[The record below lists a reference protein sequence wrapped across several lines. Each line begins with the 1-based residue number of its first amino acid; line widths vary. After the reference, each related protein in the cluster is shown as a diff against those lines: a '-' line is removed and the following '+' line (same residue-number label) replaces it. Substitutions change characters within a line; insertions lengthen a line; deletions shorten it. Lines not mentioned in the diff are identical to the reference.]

1 MVEIPFFSAELLFAA
16 LWLLS
21 RILVWVRQKEI
32 HWKREALLL
41 LMYVNLAVVL
51 RFTFFSTGSGTA
63 RRSKANTRRAGS
75 FRPC

>member
-1 MVEIPFFSAELLFAA
+1 MVEIPFFSAELLFAS

-41 LMYVNLAVVL
+41 LLYVNY
-51 RFTFFSTGSGTA
+51 
-63 RRSKANTRRAGS
+63 
-75 FRPC
+75 